1 MKKIKIT
8 FLFII
13 AIVLLSSCKDDEVEE
28 PIVEADNYTVIV
40 DGAELANNSEKVYSA
55 IGAEGNMDLSIK
67 NVSSATINLKMKV
80 VSINGNYSGVEDSM
94 NFCIGNCY
102 TLVVEGNSYP
112 LDEIYS
118 LEAGQTSQQDA
129 IHIQNLDDRSGD
141 LAFKI
146 KLYQVD
152 SSGNELT
159 SKKSVNFTYKYIAP

>member
-13 AIVLLSSCKDDEVEE
+13 VIALLSSCKDDEVEGVV
-28 PIVEADNYTVIV
+28 VEADNYTVIV
-40 DGAELANNSEKVYSA
+40 DGTELVNNSEKIYNA

-80 VSINGNYSGVEDSM
+80 VSINGNYSGVEDSI

-102 TLVVEGNSYP
+102 TLVIEGSSYP
-112 LDEIYS
+112 LNEIYS

-141 LAFKI
+141 LAFKL

-152 SSGNELT
+152 SSGDELT
-159 SKKSVNFTYKYIAP
+159 TKKVVNFTYKYVAP